1 MQQGNSG
8 ASPPLAER
16 LPPHVFFVVSAVFH
30 YLGPSFAVLLFAHIE
45 PLGVAWLR
53 IAAAALV
60 FALWRRPWRALHG
73 SDRRS
78 LLLIVGLAASLAAM
92 NACFYLA
99 IDLLPL
105 ATVAAIEFVA
115 VIAVALAGMR
125 SPRNFAALAV
135 TLLGV
140 YALIGIAE
148 GGDRLGLFFALL
160 NAALFALYIVLGHAI
175 SRAGGASG
183 IDRLGAAML
192 LALVFAAPIG
202 FHDAVPAFLSPA
214 LLLAGIGVGITSSVV
229 PYVCDQL
236 AMARLPRATFA
247 LMLALL
253 PATAAIIGAIVLR
266 QIPSPVELAGI
277 ALVGFGIAIHKPAGE
292 RIRPA
297 APPSR
302 PASADAPSA
311 LWRRAAPED

>member
-1 MQQGNSG
+1 MQQRISG
-8 ASPPLAER
+8 PSPPLAER
-16 LPPHVFFVVSAVFH
+16 LPPHAFFVVSAFFH

-53 IAAAALV
+53 IASAALV
-60 FALWRRPWRALHG
+60 FAVWRRPWRVLRDA
-73 SDRRS
+73 DRH
-78 LLLIVGLAASLAAM
+78 LLILIIGLAASLAAM

-105 ATVAAIEFVA
+105 ATVASIEFVA
-115 VIAVALAGMR
+115 VIAVALAGIR
-125 SPRNFAALAV
+125 SLRNFSALAV
-135 TLLGV
+135 TLVGV
-140 YALIGIAE
+140 YALIGVAE
-148 GGDRLGLFFALL
+148 GGARLGLFFALL

-175 SRAGGASG
+175 SRTGGASG

-202 FHDAVPAFLSPA
+202 FRDAAPAFSSPA
-214 LLLAGIGVGITSSVV
+214 LLLAGIGVGIASSVI

-253 PATAAIIGAIVLR
+253 PAVAAIIGAIVLR

-277 ALVGFGIAIHKPAGE
+277 ALVGFGIAVHKPAGE
-292 RIRPA
+292 KVTRA
-297 APPSR
+297 APLAP
-302 PASADAPSA
+302 PASADAP
-311 LWRRAAPED
+311 